1 MGRKN
6 INYRLDFLIA
16 LVVRKLINLLSRI
29 RSSFY
34 KLFTI
39 NKLSKLFSKLCIEIS
54 VWLCTYSS
62 KFTHFSF
69 KYLI

>member
-1 MGRKN
+1 MGRIN

-16 LVVRKLINLLSRI
+16 LVVRKLINLLSTN
-29 RSSFY
+29 RSRFY

-39 NKLSKLFSKLCIEIS
+39 NKLSKLFSKIYVYRNKCMIQYL
-54 VWLCTYSS
+54 
-62 KFTHFSF
+62 HFSF